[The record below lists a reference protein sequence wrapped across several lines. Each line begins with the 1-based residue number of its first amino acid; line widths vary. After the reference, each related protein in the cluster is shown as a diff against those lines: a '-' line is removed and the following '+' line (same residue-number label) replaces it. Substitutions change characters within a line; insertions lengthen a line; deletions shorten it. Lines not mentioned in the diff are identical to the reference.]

1 MVKKYLVRLTEEE
14 RAGLEGVVKKGKG
27 AAYRIKHAHILLAV
41 DAEGPNG
48 PDRKAAQAYR
58 CHVHTV
64 ENVRRRL
71 VEHGL
76 EAALGR
82 KAQVRPSRERILD
95 GEKEARLVCIA
106 CSEPPEGRARWTL
119 QMLADELVAL
129 KVVDSVSEPTVRRA
143 LKKTNSNR
151 TWASV
156 GSFRP
161 DTTRIS

>member
-1 MVKKYLVRLTEEE
+1 MVKKYVVRLTEEE
-14 RAGLEGVVKKGKG
+14 REELDGLVKKGKG

-41 DAEGPNG
+41 DADGANW
-48 PDRKAAQAYR
+48 PDREAARAYR

-76 EAALGR
+76 EAALER
-82 KAQVRPSRERILD
+82 KVQVRPSRQRVLD
-95 GEKEARLVCIA
+95 GEKEARLICIA
-106 CSEPPEGRARWTL
+106 CSAPPEGRAQWTL
-119 QMLADELVAL
+119 QMLADELVVL
-129 KVVDSVSEPTVRRA
+129 KVVDSISEPTVRRA

-151 TWASV
+151 TCANV

-161 DTTRIS
+161 DTTRTS